1 AACFLQIPRHRGHP
15 CIKLT
20 TTTAFMVRDFHPIDC
35 THAGR
40 TKKDGAFAPSLSVLW
55 HINRRIVLV
64 YDYQMNFS
72 TLFKGSFIILIPW
85 LKAPKVY

>member
-1 AACFLQIPRHRGHP
+1 FAACFLQIPRHRGHP

-40 TKKDGAFAPSLSVLW
+40 TKKVAAATSLFNIKQPLFE
-55 HINRRIVLV
+55 
-64 YDYQMNFS
+64 QNFS
-72 TLFKGSFIILIPW
+72 FNYQITQN
-85 LKAPKVY
+85 

>member
-20 TTTAFMVRDFHPIDC
+20 ITTAFMVRDSHPIDC

-40 TKKDGAFAPSLSVLW
+40 TKKGRQMAASFSICIHIMALIEGYAKLNLPPSKTYTYYTNECS
-55 HINRRIVLV
+55 
-64 YDYQMNFS
+64 
-72 TLFKGSFIILIPW
+72 
-85 LKAPKVY
+85 